1 MADAEDN
8 RITAAEFARTY
19 GDVVDHVITHWGH
32 PGPTVPF
39 DAVKLTTTL
48 LNEYRKHNPKV
59 RATISVWSYGS
70 FWKSKHDESFAPL
83 EIGIALDRW
92 YNPASA
98 DVVLKSGR
106 RLGIWGWYL
115 GDLECAAGDWLHT
128 RVLDKYFS
136 SLPAEAGNQ
145 VDWISI
151 EKCYHGGLSRI
162 NQFVT
167 GQKMWTPK
175 KPLRGIMLDYCG
187 AMYGER
193 FAPVMCD
200 AFECAEAV
208 QEQVTEGHCIPE
220 SDHFPEMWNNAE
232 YAQRLGRTLTALKK
246 IKLPQGWKSN
256 LPDVGS
262 AADDVQTLQERL
274 ADAQTKIKSWAALLQ
289 ALNAGDAQGAKSL
302 CTTEGYASLF
312 PKSNKAEKP
321 ASESLKDLGRQ
332 WSKVNWLKVETRL
345 GKVYW
350 SKVET
355 RLGKEAQT
363 PGSAYMPFRR
373 WVGWW
378 RPRATSLGWSS
389 GRWEIRGCWRNG
401 RGRYGGKEVTIHC
414 LISQPQPN

>member
-1 MADAEDN
+1 MRFSAGQLSCRPLDELRKPFLTGREMELCPNDTAGRKLNYEAWDRDRLARYPRFLRACGFNSVQVDEILTYWGHPGATRQQVAPLIRTIARSAHEQGMQVSQFIWGCELADAKDS

-19 GDVVDHVITHWGH
+19 GDVVDHFITHWGD
-32 PGPTVPF
+32 PAPTVSS

-59 RATISVWSYGS
+59 RATISAWSYGG
-70 FWKSKHDESFAPL
+70 FWTSKHDESFAPL

-92 YNPASA
+92 YNSASA

-115 GDLECAAGDWLHT
+115 GDLECAGGDWLHT

-145 VDWISI
+145 LDWISI

-162 NQFVT
+162 NQFVA

-175 KPLRGIMLDYCG
+175 KPLGEIMLDYCG

-232 YAQRLGRTLTALKK
+232 YARRLDRTLTALKTV
-246 IKLPQGWKSN
+246 KLPQGWKSN

-262 AADDVQTLQERL
+262 AADDVQALQERL
-274 ADAQTKIKSWAALLQ
+274 A
-289 ALNAGDAQGAKSL
+289 
-302 CTTEGYASLF
+302 E
-312 PKSNKAEKP
+312 P
-321 ASESLKDLGRQ
+321 
-332 WSKVNWLKVETRL
+332 
-345 GKVYW
+345 
-350 SKVET
+350 
-355 RLGKEAQT
+355 
-363 PGSAYMPFRR
+363 
-373 WVGWW
+373 
-378 RPRATSLGWSS
+378 RPRSRV
-389 GRWEIRGCWRNG
+389 GRPCC
-401 RGRYGGKEVTIHC
+401 KH
-414 LISQPQPN
+414 